1 VPSAFGSGGDG
12 GFGVGPPPPSDDAYL
27 GGRPGSG
34 GGGSGIG
41 TYPDGPLRT
50 SGEPGWDPAVSPA
63 AVATALSAAKA
74 VTRAFEA
81 GSPAW
86 PYDDLSLQQLFQK
99 IGEGVIA
106 SALAA
111 TKMTDN
117 RGGGGGGGGGSGSG
131 VDPDRVA
138 GRPPPLSP
146 SYRLGGGAGMGG
158 RPSGSG
164 SGGGGAYVSRS
175 VASRGAPPRAD
186 SVRST
191 ISSSSGGSRRGHRA
205 RVPSVGSGGTW
216 RATGTRKALLIGIR
230 YDGKALL
237 PGTLNDVAMLVSTL
251 SSVASFHRKNMVIL
265 SDGELDVGHGSRTG
279 PATRASILAEMHK
292 LVDGSSAGDSLFVH
306 FSGHGS
312 QVADVSASGGA
323 TETDGMDETLVP
335 SDWKTAGMVVD
346 DEVYRALIE
355 PLPAG
360 VRLTACFDAC
370 NSGTA
375 ADLPYTFRAVPASD
389 AGGAG
394 GAGGSAYTAIKVDAL
409 VEARTGRPLR
419 AAKAD
424 KRSTH
429 GTGGV
434 GGPGPAGE
442 AIVFSACADGE
453 TAAGTTV
460 LSSDGTPAGAMTT
473 AWVKAMRAGGRGAW
487 KDLTYTQLLGRMSR
501 TVRQA
506 APAQEARLSVSM
518 PDFHPDC
525 RVRL

>member
-1 VPSAFGSGGDG
+1 V
-12 GFGVGPPPPSDDAYL
+12 YL
-27 GGRPGSG
+27 GGRTSGGG

-41 TYPDGPLRT
+41 TYADGPLRT

-63 AVATALSAAKA
+63 AVATALSAAAA

-81 GSPAW
+81 GSPGW

-111 TKMTDN
+111 TKMAN
-117 RGGGGGGGGGSGSG
+117 GRGGGGSGGSGSGSG
-131 VDPDRVA
+131 VDRVA

-158 RPSGSG
+158 RPSGS

-175 VASRGAPPRAD
+175 VASGGPPPRAG
-186 SVRST
+186 SMRST

-205 RVPSVGSGGTW
+205 RVPNIGSGGKW
-216 RATGTRKALLIGIR
+216 RPTGTRKALLIGIR
-230 YDGKALL
+230 YDGKAHL

-251 SSVASFHRKNMVIL
+251 STVASFHRKNMVIL
-265 SDGELDVGHGSRTG
+265 SDGKPDVGHGSRAG
-279 PATRASILAEMHK
+279 PATRASILAEMRK
-292 LVDGSSAGDSLFVH
+292 LVDGASAGDSLFLH

-346 DEVYRALIE
+346 DEVYRTLIE

-375 ADLPYTFRAVPASD
+375 ADLPHTFRASPSSS
-389 AGGAG
+389 
-394 GAGGSAYTAIKVDAL
+394 AGGSGAAGEPTYVAEKVDAL

-424 KRSTH
+424 KRITH
-429 GTGGV
+429 GTGGAS
-434 GGPGPAGE
+434 GPRPAGE

-453 TAAGTTV
+453 TAAGTTA

-473 AWVKAMRAGGRGAW
+473 AWVKAMRTGGRGAW
-487 KDLTYTQLLGRMSR
+487 KDLTYTQLLGRMTR
-501 TVRQA
+501 TVHQA
-506 APAQEARLSVSM
+506 APSQEARVSVSM